1 MKKSGRLR
9 TVITNTLL
17 VVGIA
22 LLAYALVDNF
32 LPVLFP
38 VQPADELLNIDLSK
52 LEDDYANLD
61 MPGIILPVDK
71 EDQKLTQDAEGN
83 IVSVAELAAAQARKE
98 YQNGQMRIR
107 IPRLELDWMVIGTD
121 DSAALKLGPCLF
133 EKSPLPTMPG
143 GNVCIAAHREVY
155 GAWFLHMDD
164 MRMGDK
170 IYLIYDGQVF
180 IYQVV
185 LEPYITDP
193 HDWSITD
200 KIPEYN
206 AVTLMTCH
214 PIGTSKSRMIVR
226 GQLIKVIPIE
236 ESPEDMA
243 NQAQQ
248 DAEEAGRYTEPV
260 TGDFSPGLEDPG
272 ELDSNLPETVVPAPE
287 TQPQTAP
294 ATEAPPATEEPPA
307 TEQPP
312 LPTEEPPA
320 TEPDPSEPPITDIPI
335 LPGGLG
341 GL

>member
-1 MKKSGRLR
+1 M
-9 TVITNTLL
+9 ITNTLL
-17 VVGIA
+17 VVGIV

-38 VQPADELLNIDLSK
+38 VKPADELLNIDLSK
-52 LEDDYANLD
+52 LEDDYADLNL
-61 MPGIILPVDK
+61 PGIILPVEKD
-71 EDQKLTQDAEGN
+71 EQKLTQDEHGN
-83 IVSVAELAAAQARKE
+83 MVSVAELTAAQARKE

-107 IPRLELDWMVIGTD
+107 IPRLDLDWMVIGTD

-193 HDWSITD
+193 HDWSITE

-248 DAEEAGRYTEPV
+248 DAEEAGRYTDPV
-260 TGDFSPGLEDPG
+260 TGDFSPGLKDPN
-272 ELDSNLPETVVPAPE
+272 ELDSNLPDTVVPAPE

-294 ATEAPPATEEPPA
+294 ATQPATAPATQPPVTEAPPVTETPVETEEPPV
-307 TEQPP
+307 
-312 LPTEEPPA
+312 TEEPVPTQPPV
-320 TEPDPSEPPITDIPI
+320 TEIPI

-341 GL
+341 GM